1 MLLTRMDSLSDVD
14 NMQSDIAMGGFT
26 RNDRTRHNSD
36 TKSVTDSTSAL
47 IIQKRLQPPFAVSM
61 TSLLR

>member
-26 RNDRTRHNSD
+26 RNDRTRDNSD
-36 TKSVTDSTSAL
+36 TKSVVDG
-47 IIQKRLQPPFAVSM
+47 KV
-61 TSLLR
+61 LR